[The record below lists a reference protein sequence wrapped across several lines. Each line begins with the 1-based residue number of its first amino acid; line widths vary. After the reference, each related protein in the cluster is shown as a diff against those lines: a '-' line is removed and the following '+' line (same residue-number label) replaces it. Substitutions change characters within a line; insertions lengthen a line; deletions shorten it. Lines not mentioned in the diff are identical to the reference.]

1 MNESDDYAI
10 RVHKVRKSFILPEE
24 RVNSL
29 KQLFVRLGRTG
40 KKRRQVVLKGMS
52 FDISPGEFVGIVGRN
67 GNGKSTLLKILAGV
81 YSPDTG
87 SVEVRGKLAPFIELG
102 VGFNPELT
110 GRDNVFLNGA
120 LLGFTHKEMEAMYD
134 SIVEFAELGS
144 FMDRKLK
151 NYSSGMQV
159 RLAFSIAIKAKSDV
173 LLIDEVL
180 AVGDA
185 AFQQKCFNHFEELRR
200 QQRTVVFV
208 SHDMGAVRRF
218 CSRAIYIENG
228 RMVKDGAPSDVA
240 DLYTEA
246 NIEKENN
253 DPDELNLSSAHSI
266 KAKIT
271 KQDNEKLVLRIDYS
285 APKNEKVYVGIAITQ
300 NGASIGEITTSHDE
314 PLRGEGTVTYTL
326 DKTVLNPGMYSFGT
340 SSLFRI
346 KNRELVAIDHN
357 KIGFT
362 VKGSDPTRGAAL
374 KLADTWRYEGDG
386 A

>member
-357 KIGFT
+357 K
-362 VKGSDPTRGAAL
+362 V
-374 KLADTWRYEGDG
+374 
-386 A
+386 